1 MNPLDARITI
11 DVWRTTYMVPS
22 SHPAPGRV
30 RSRLDSLV
38 SAQVPEA
45 CARWM
50 SAALDPADESIWL
63 VRELDLDFAVDI
75 GHRTADRL
83 SNVWAKQLAIR
94 IGRVM
99 TETALGDNVMYF
111 PNRAAYLA
119 HFARDLANGRAW
131 DKWWYDEFD
140 SLRALSPGHAVRE
153 AFRNDAADVLVYL
166 ARSGGLHDVL
176 AVLSPGDARAIYED
190 WRGPADDG
198 ATIAGISKW
207 TAILLE
213 LWRDKPLRSE
223 QENLFRDGLWMA
235 ALAGTRNSGATRDR
249 DFVTALDGLLELRR
263 VLGTIRSAIVLDDLI
278 RKLAR
283 SEIGEA
289 EGLAAAAGA
298 ENPYE
303 PLRFFA
309 QAMQGDADWA
319 QQAAGI
325 LLSEDFRRRNTSP
338 EPVRGQTILSRFGG
352 IFRLGPSLAALG
364 FDEPGAAAAIFR
376 HLIAV
381 KCLGGARARETASDA
396 AVRLFSGCAAP
407 FPEALEG
414 LESGDALLK
423 IQNSILAR
431 YRGTSLLAEPVM
443 LPGGDAVLL
452 RDVLENDWV
461 WAAPAGESTVHD
473 ALTSIRAATGAE
485 PEVVAA
491 DPARPSK
498 PAQPH
503 VAYFSLGACWP
514 AISLSVDLIGTVAAR
529 AVFRHFARRL
539 IGFNASGPDHLYTN
553 FLAGRTT
560 LDDTGYRLDVGI
572 MPPPLSVV
580 LRMAGIH
587 EEVYS
592 APWIERDVWLR
603 QTSE

>member
-1 MNPLDARITI
+1 VNPPDARITI
-11 DVWRTTYMVPS
+11 DVWRTTYLMPS
-22 SHPAPGRV
+22 SHPAPDRV
-30 RSRLDSLV
+30 RNRLDSV
-38 SAQVPEA
+38 VTAQVPEA
-45 CARWM
+45 CARWL
-50 SAALDPADESIWL
+50 STALDPADESIWL

-83 SNVWAKQLAIR
+83 PNVWAKQLAIR

-119 HFARDLANGRAW
+119 HFARDLATSRAW
-131 DKWWYDEFD
+131 DKWWYDEFG
-140 SLRALSPGHAVRE
+140 SLRALSPGRAIRE
-153 AFRNDAADVLVYL
+153 ALRNNAAEVLVHL
-166 ARSGGLHDVL
+166 AGAGGLHDVL
-176 AVLSPGDARAIYED
+176 GVLSPGDARAMYQD
-190 WRGPADDG
+190 WRGTADDSNPTSG
-198 ATIAGISKW
+198 VRKW

-235 ALAGTRNSGATRDR
+235 ALAGACNPGAKHDR
-249 DFVTALDGLLELRR
+249 DFVAALDGLLELRS
-263 VLGTIRSAIVLDDLI
+263 VLGTIRSATALDDLI
-278 RKLAR
+278 RKLAG
-283 SEIGEA
+283 SNVGEA
-289 EGLAAAAGA
+289 AALAASAGA
-298 ENPYE
+298 KNPYE

-309 QAMQGDADWA
+309 QMMQGDADWA

-338 EPVRGQTILSRFGG
+338 EPIRGQTILSRFGG
-352 IFRLGPSLAALG
+352 ILRLGPSLAALG
-364 FDEPGAAAAIFR
+364 FDEPGADAAIFR

-381 KCLGGARARETASDA
+381 KCLGGVRARETASDA

-407 FPEALEG
+407 IPEALG
-414 LESGDALLK
+414 ALERSDALLK

-431 YRGTSLLAEPVM
+431 YRGASLMAEPVM
-443 LPGGDAVLL
+443 LPGGDAVLF
-452 RDVLENDWV
+452 RDVLENEWV
-461 WAAPAGESTVHD
+461 WAAPAGERAMQN
-473 ALTSIRAATGAE
+473 ALTSIRAVAGAE
-485 PEVVAA
+485 PEVVTA
-491 DPARPSK
+491 DPAQPPK

-503 VAYFSLGACWP
+503 VTYFSLGACWP
-514 AISLSVDLIGTVAAR
+514 TISLSLDLVGTIAAR
-529 AVFRHFARRL
+529 AVLRHFAGRL

-560 LDDTGYRLDVGI
+560 LDDTGYRLDVEI
-572 MPPPLSVV
+572 TPPPLSVV

-592 APWIERDVWLR
+592 APWIEREVWLR